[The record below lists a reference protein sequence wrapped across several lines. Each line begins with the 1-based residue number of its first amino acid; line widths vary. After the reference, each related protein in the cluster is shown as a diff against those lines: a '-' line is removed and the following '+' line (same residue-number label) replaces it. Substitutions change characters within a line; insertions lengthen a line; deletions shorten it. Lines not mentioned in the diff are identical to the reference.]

1 MSNSKLLF
9 LQFFLT
15 SIGVY
20 FLSSK
25 IFPTSSVS
33 PNVPIIKAPA
43 GQIKGAEL
51 KTKYGRNISASRAI
65 PYADPPIGDL
75 RFKKPNL
82 RLENAW
88 DGVFDGSGKITPCVQ
103 PNRLK
108 FWKPLIGSEDCL
120 HLNVYV
126 PQTKEVPKD
135 GFPVMVWI
143 HGGGFF
149 VGKIFIK
156 SGSFSKGIFNLV
168 KSTNSLI
175 LNYST

>member
-1 MSNSKLLF
+1 M
-9 LQFFLT
+9 
-15 SIGVY
+15 
-20 FLSSK
+20 
-25 IFPTSSVS
+25 FPKSSVS

-51 KTKYGRNISASRAI
+51 KTKYGRNISAYRAI

-88 DGVFDGSGKITPCVQ
+88 DGVFDGSGKIIPCVQ
-103 PNRLK
+103 PNRLP
-108 FWKPLIGSEDCL
+108 FWNPLVGSEDCL

-126 PQTKEVPKD
+126 PQTKEVLKD

-149 VGKIFIK
+149 EGKIFIK
-156 SGSFSKGIFNLV
+156 VGIISKGIFNLV
-168 KSTNSLI
+168 LSKKK
-175 LNYST
+175 

>member
-1 MSNSKLLF
+1 MSNSKSF
-9 LQFFLT
+9 LIFFVL
-15 SIGVY
+15 SIALY

-25 IFPTSSVS
+25 IFPKSSVS

-43 GQIKGAEL
+43 GQIKGTEL
-51 KTKYGRNISASRAI
+51 KTKYGRSISAYRVI

-75 RFKKPNL
+75 RFKKPKL

-88 DGVFDGSGKITPCVQ
+88 DGVFDGSRKITPCVQ
-103 PNRLK
+103 PNFPK
-108 FWKPLIGSEDCL
+108 FWNPLTGSEDCL

-126 PQTKEVPKD
+126 PQTKEIPKN

-149 VGKIFIK
+149 TGKI
-156 SGSFSKGIFNLV
+156 SCCR
-168 KSTNSLI
+168 
-175 LNYST
+175 YY

>member
-1 MSNSKLLF
+1 MSNSKSFLLF
-9 LQFFLT
+9 FVI
-15 SIGVY
+15 SIALY

-25 IFPTSSVS
+25 IFPKSSVS

-43 GQIKGAEL
+43 GQIKGTEL
-51 KTKYGRNISASRAI
+51 KTKYGRSISAYRVI

-75 RFKKPNL
+75 RFKKPKL

-88 DGVFDGSGKITPCVQ
+88 DGVFDGSRKITPCVQ
-103 PNRLK
+103 PNSKLSAK
-108 FWKPLIGSEDCL
+108 FWNPLLGSEDCL

-126 PQTKEVPKD
+126 PQTKEIPKD

-149 VGKIFIK
+149 LGK
-156 SGSFSKGIFNLV
+156 SFLV
-168 KSTNSLI
+168 VFC
-175 LNYST
+175 

>member
-1 MSNSKLLF
+1 MSNSKSF
-9 LQFFLT
+9 LQFFVL
-15 SIGVY
+15 SIALY

-25 IFPTSSVS
+25 IFPKSSVS

-51 KTKYGRNISASRAI
+51 KTKYGRSISAYRAI
-65 PYADPPIGDL
+65 PYADPPLGDL
-75 RFKKPNL
+75 RFKKPKL

-103 PNRLK
+103 PNFPK
-108 FWKPLIGSEDCL
+108 FWNALTGSEDCL
-120 HLNVYV
+120 YLNVYV
-126 PQTKEVPKD
+126 PQTKEIPKN

-149 VGKIFIK
+149 QGI
-156 SGSFSKGIFNLV
+156 SFLLFVNITDYGCPERK
-168 KSTNSLI
+168 
-175 LNYST
+175 

>member
-1 MSNSKLLF
+1 MSNSKSFLLF
-9 LQFFLT
+9 FVL
-15 SIGVY
+15 SIALY

-25 IFPTSSVS
+25 IFPKSSVS

-43 GQIKGAEL
+43 GQIKGTEL
-51 KTKYGRNISASRAI
+51 KTKYGRSISANRVI

-75 RFKKPNL
+75 RFKKPKL

-88 DGVFDGSGKITPCVQ
+88 DGVFDGSRKITPCVQ
-103 PNRLK
+103 PNPGILS
-108 FWKPLIGSEDCL
+108 FNFGNPLLGSEDCL

-126 PQTKEVPKD
+126 PQTKEIPKD

-149 VGKIFIK
+149 MGKL
-156 SGSFSKGIFNLV
+156 SCSFRVN
-168 KSTNSLI
+168 T
-175 LNYST
+175 T